1 MTIRCRRLPLL
12 STIVVLCL
20 VITGCSG
27 TDSPLADRPYEV
39 HVPPGYD
46 EATPAPL
53 LIVLHGY
60 ALEAKVQSL
69 YFGLDAV
76 TDPRG
81 ILYVAPE
88 GTKNAEGKTFWNATT
103 ACCAPPDSDV
113 DDSAYLAAVIAAV
126 RKDYA
131 VDDRRIFVLGH
142 SNGGFMAYRLACDHA
157 DLIAGIVSL
166 EGAMNEDSSACDPS
180 EPVSV
185 VEIHG
190 TADTVI
196 RYEGGRNDDAD
207 PNAPAY
213 PSAAQSVLEWAK
225 FDGCDDRTAA
235 EKLVGLYVGV
245 PRHELPATE
254 DGEYYWGDLIGLDVV
269 NVEGE
274 RLGRIDRLLE
284 TGADSVLVVVDDS
297 ASADKPVERLIP
309 FVSAVVKDVDR
320 DAAVVRVEWGAQW

>member
-225 FDGCDDRTAA
+225 FDGCDDTPAPGDPSSRDLEKAMPAATVTAYSGCRA
-235 EKLVGLYVGV
+235 GTAV
-245 PRHELPATE
+245 ELWTQP
-254 DGEYYWGDLIGLDVV
+254 DGEHVPELSDSFTAQV
-269 NVEGE
+269 
-274 RLGRIDRLLE
+274 IDFLLAHPK
-284 TGADSVLVVVDDS
+284 G
-297 ASADKPVERLIP
+297 
-309 FVSAVVKDVDR
+309 
-320 DAAVVRVEWGAQW
+320 

>member
-1 MTIRCRRLPLL
+1 MTIRRRRLQCW
-12 STIVVLCL
+12 SAIVAAAWVL
-20 VITGCSG
+20 TSCSG
-27 TDSPLADRPYEV
+27 SDSDSQLAERPYEV

-46 EATPAPL
+46 EAKPAPL

-81 ILYVAPE
+81 VLYVAPE
-88 GTKNAEGKTFWNATT
+88 GTKNDEGKTFWNATA
-103 ACCAPPDSDV
+103 ACCAPADSDV
-113 DDSAYLAAVIAAV
+113 DDSGYLAEVIEAV

-142 SNGGFMAYRLACDHA
+142 SNGGFMAYRMACDHA
-157 DLIAGIVSL
+157 DLIAGVVSL
-166 EGAMNEDSSACDPS
+166 EGAMTDDSANCDPS

-196 RYEGGRNDDAD
+196 RYEGGTNDDAN

-213 PSAAQSVLEWAK
+213 PSAAQSVLEWAR
-225 FDGCDDRTAA
+225 FDGCGDTTTPGTPPARDLEKDLPSATVAA
-235 EKLVGLYVGV
+235 YSGC
-245 PRHELPATE
+245 E
-254 DGEYYWGDLIGLDVV
+254 DGTA
-269 NVEGE
+269 VELWTQPDGVHVPE
-274 RLGRIDRLLE
+274 LSD
-284 TGADSVLVVVDDS
+284 TFTAQVVDFLL
-297 ASADKPVERLIP
+297 AHAK
-309 FVSAVVKDVDR
+309 
-320 DAAVVRVEWGAQW
+320 G

>member
-1 MTIRCRRLPLL
+1 MTIRSRRRPLP
-12 STIVVLCL
+12 IVVAMLAVL
-20 VITGCSG
+20 LAACSG
-27 TDSPLADRPYEV
+27 TDSPLDDRPYEV

-88 GTKNAEGKTFWNATT
+88 GTKNAEGKTFWNATA

-126 RKDYA
+126 QKDYA

-213 PSAAQSVLEWAK
+213 PSAAQSVLEWAR
-225 FDGCDDRTAA
+225 FNGCDDTAA
-235 EKLVGLYVGV
+235 PGEPPSRDLEKAMPAATVTAYSGCRAGTAV
-245 PRHELPATE
+245 ELWTQP
-254 DGEYYWGDLIGLDVV
+254 DGEHVPELSDSFTAQA
-269 NVEGE
+269 
-274 RLGRIDRLLE
+274 IDFLL
-284 TGADSVLVVVDDS
+284 AHP
-297 ASADKPVERLIP
+297 KR
-309 FVSAVVKDVDR
+309 
-320 DAAVVRVEWGAQW
+320 